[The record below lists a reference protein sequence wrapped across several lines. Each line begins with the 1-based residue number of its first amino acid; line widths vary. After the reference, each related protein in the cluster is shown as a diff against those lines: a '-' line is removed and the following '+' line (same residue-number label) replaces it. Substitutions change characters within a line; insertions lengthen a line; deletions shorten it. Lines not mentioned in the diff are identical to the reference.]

1 MFGGYVGWEM
11 GTKEDGSDSVAYE
24 VAPVEA
30 WDDLH
35 AIILVVSDKKK
46 GTPSTDGMQRTVKTS
61 SLLQHRIKEVVPQ
74 RMERISKFIKEK
86 DFPGFAKETMEDSNQ
101 FHAVC
106 LDTTPPIFYLNDVSR
121 MIIQL
126 VEELNRSNGT
136 PLAAYTYDAGPNA
149 VLYVE
154 EKHVKLVLSTVL
166 KYFPQTEESFPDPF
180 GMRVEKGSVELP
192 EGFRDNVILENEVGT
207 VSRIIHTKVG
217 DGPRVLDSEKDGL
230 LGKDG
235 MPKKVVG

>member
-11 GTKEDGSDSVAYE
+11 GEKEDGSDSIAYE

-46 GTPSTDGMQRTVKTS
+46 GTPSTAGMQRTVATS
-61 SLLQHRIKEVVPQ
+61 SLLQHRIKNVVPQ
-74 RMERISKFIKEK
+74 RMERISTAIKSK
-86 DFPGFAKETMEDSNQ
+86 DFPVFAKETIEDSNQ

-121 MIIQL
+121 SIIQL
-126 VEELNRSNGT
+126 IEELNRSSGT
-136 PLAAYTYDAGPNA
+136 PIAAYTYDAGPNA
-149 VLYVE
+149 VLYTESKNVP
-154 EKHVKLVLSTVL
+154 LVLSTVL
-166 KYFPQTEESFPDPF
+166 RYFPQTQESFPDPF
-180 GMRVEKGSVELP
+180 GMGIKAGSVKMP
-192 EGFRDNVILENEVGT
+192 DGFNEKCILETEVG
-207 VSRIIHTKVG
+207 VVPRIIHTKVG
-217 DGPRVLDSEKDGL
+217 DGPRVLDSDKEGL

-235 MPKKVVG
+235 MPKRVVG